1 LVIRFSMNY
10 WNQSR
15 SPYYSFIFLL
25 PLIIIYEFGI
35 VAVQKIDLPAVRNGA
50 DILLRRLL
58 DSFGIASLYGI
69 GLILIIC
76 TVIAFVIH
84 RRIWNNSRI
93 NGRFLLLMLVEST
106 VLGLFLFFLIKNQP
120 FLSAGKSNLVLQQIV
135 LSLGAGIYEEFVFRV
150 VLIMGLSAIFGFIFQ
165 WTLPVRSI
173 AAIIGASILFS
184 IFHFVGEFGDSPTWY
199 LFIIRFG
206 AGAVLGT
213 IYYLRGYGITA
224 CTHSIYNLAVLTE
237 VVTG

>member
-1 LVIRFSMNY
+1 MNY

-93 NGRFLLLMLVEST
+93 NGIFLLLMFVEST
-106 VLGLFLFFLIKNQP
+106 VL
-120 FLSAGKSNLVLQQIV
+120 
-135 LSLGAGIYEEFVFRV
+135 
-150 VLIMGLSAIFGFIFQ
+150 
-165 WTLPVRSI
+165 
-173 AAIIGASILFS
+173 
-184 IFHFVGEFGDSPTWY
+184 
-199 LFIIRFG
+199 
-206 AGAVLGT
+206 
-213 IYYLRGYGITA
+213 
-224 CTHSIYNLAVLTE
+224 
-237 VVTG
+237 